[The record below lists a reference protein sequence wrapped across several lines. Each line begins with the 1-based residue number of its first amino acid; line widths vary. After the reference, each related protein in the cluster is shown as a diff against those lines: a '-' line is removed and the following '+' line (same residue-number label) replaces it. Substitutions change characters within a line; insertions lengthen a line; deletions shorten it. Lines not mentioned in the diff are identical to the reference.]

1 MPRLQLVEFDA
12 VLSPQQCEQVI
23 RTFGGL
29 ATLSL
34 LVSRKGGR
42 LSRART
48 SSSVKIAPG
57 GLPGDIRSTLE
68 ARITTHCT
76 LPSSHQ
82 EPWELI
88 RYKQGERY
96 DVHFDYS
103 ASTRRL
109 FSVLLYLQAPIA
121 GGETNFPAA
130 GLSIKPVQGK
140 LVIWNNTTNGFL
152 EPQSRHAAQPVLQGE
167 KWSLITWLR
176 EQPYA
181 V

>member
-12 VLSPQQCEQVI
+12 VLSPQQCERVI
-23 RTFGGL
+23 HMFGNL
-29 ATLSL
+29 VMPSL
-34 LVSRKGGR
+34 VGR
-42 LSRART
+42 PCARRRSSART

-57 GLPGDIRSTLE
+57 GLPETIRSDLE
-68 ARITTHCT
+68 ARIVAHCA

-88 RYKQGERY
+88 RYRQGERY
-96 DVHFDYS
+96 AVHSDYS
-103 ASTRRL
+103 ASTRRQ

-121 GGETNFPAA
+121 GGETSFPAA

-140 LVIWNNTTNGFL
+140 LVIWNNTTDGQL
-152 EPQSRHAAQPVLQGE
+152 EPQSQHASQPVLQGE
-167 KWSLITWLR
+167 KWSLLTWLR